1 MWDQILN
8 FFKNIA
14 IQDYIIFFI
23 SIWFFVAFIFTGI
36 EKIYKAYL
44 WIILGLFI
52 FTTVNLTLSSLNT
65 NDVWAN
71 SLRDFFTNHKEW
83 LWFYSILF
91 IPLLTILI
99 PLNHNISF
107 RVSKKKSLNYVVTFL
122 FWIFFFSFLL
132 TIFLSIINNRF
143 LFTMDNSITT
153 QVRESYIIKS
163 MYGYFAPSAI
173 FSFLIKYDY
182 IINLSVILFIFY
194 KMTIGWVVDFIMSK
208 LLKILI
214 NFFEE
219 KAGWWDDH
227 DWDDKHWWGHDDHA
241 ADSHGWHDDHGHAS
255 WWHDTHGH
263 GHH

>member
-1 MWDQILN
+1 MQEQILS
-8 FFKNIA
+8 FFKNIS

-23 SIWFFVAFIFTGI
+23 SIWFFVAFIFTWI

-52 FTTVNLTLSSLNT
+52 FTTVNLTLSSLNA
-65 NDVWAN
+65 NDIWVN
-71 SLRDFFTNHKEW
+71 GLRDFFTKHKEGIG
-83 LWFYSILF
+83 FYSIFF

-107 RVSKKKSLNYVVTFL
+107 RVSKKKELNYFVTFL

-143 LFTMDNSITT
+143 LFSMDNSIVT
-153 QVRESYIIKS
+153 QVRESYIIKWLFE
-163 MYGYFAPSAI
+163 YFSPSKI

-194 KMTIGWVVDFIMSK
+194 KMTIGWVVDYIMSK
-208 LLKILI
+208 LLKFLV

-219 KAGWWDDH
+219 KSKWDEDVHWDKAQDWWHDEHWHGW
-227 DWDDKHWWGHDDHA
+227 
-241 ADSHGWHDDHGHAS
+241 WHDDNTKPA
-255 WWHDTHGH
+255 
-263 GHH
+263 HH